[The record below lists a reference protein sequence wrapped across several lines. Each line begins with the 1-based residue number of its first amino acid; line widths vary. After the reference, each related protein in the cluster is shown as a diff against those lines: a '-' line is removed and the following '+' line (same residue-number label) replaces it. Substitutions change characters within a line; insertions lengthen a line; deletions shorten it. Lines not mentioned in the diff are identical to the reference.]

1 MPDHDPQPNPLDPAA
16 AAQPNAE
23 PGGIGSE
30 SSSASKSTVSSIDS
44 GPGPESDAE
53 APAAESGRRPPA
65 VLGMLGAGLVIGG
78 TALALYSRFGAAT
91 RNLGD
96 RWASGRDVFGEFA
109 LPFAT
114 VPERW
119 SGIAL
124 IWGLILVVVIA
135 DLLRRSRAVTL
146 KTAVSAWLLVLALAG
161 VNLGWYAITQH
172 IPGVL
177 AAARFEYPL
186 FGRLPTAAAAI
197 GLIFCGTVLLI
208 GLLRPALVRAAARR
222 SLVLGLGAGLL
233 VSATVAAV
241 AVHAGDDGTRVD
253 HVTADSVPVPAIPA
267 TLGTERYRVPRPF
280 NSDGKTLAG
289 MVIAGTGFVI
299 ATENGLTAYDGATGT
314 PRWHYLRS
322 NVSAD
327 GRPGVDYTPG
337 SLMSLDGGST
347 VLAQWRNG
355 GLTAFDAVT
364 GELLWRESEFADLVF
379 GKERWP
385 APRERGWI
393 GSTALLATDK
403 THTARYDARTGK
415 HLWSTEV
422 CESAGRDGVISTD
435 AALYRIA
442 TCIGRRDGAGGVR
455 LVVTALDPA
464 TGAIM
469 AERELGR
476 ATDVDNLISTS
487 AHTAGAVVI
496 TFHAGNDPRQRI
508 VIDKPEHLLTARTD
522 STSRSAL
529 LAVDSTGTDM
539 LIQPDTS
546 PDEPVVLEIRRVAD
560 GTIVDRIEVP
570 GHLSVGASDLFL
582 SDELVEAALYDS
594 DSGAHTEV
602 RAWRRVDGA
611 LVNATPITR
620 DGERCSDHWLVSVPG
635 ATLVPCV
642 TDTGAD
648 LVGFRPNG

>member
-1 MPDHDPQPNPLDPAA
+1 MPDHDPQPNPSDPVANT
-16 AAQPNAE
+16 QPNAA
-23 PGGIGSE
+23 PGVPDIS
-30 SSSASKSTVSSIDS
+30 
-44 GPGPESDAE
+44 P
-53 APAAESGRRPPA
+53 ESGRRTSA
-65 VLGMLGAGLVIGG
+65 VLGLLGAGMVIGG
-78 TALALYSRFGAAT
+78 TVLALYSRFGAAT
-91 RNLGD
+91 RDLGE
-96 RWASGRDVFGEFA
+96 RWASGRDLFGKFA

-114 VPERW
+114 APERW

-124 IWGLILVVVIA
+124 IWGLILLVVIA
-135 DLLRRSRAVTL
+135 DLLRRSRAANPDP
-146 KTAVSAWLLVLALAG
+146 AVSAWLLVLVLAG
-161 VNLGWYAITQH
+161 VNLGWYAIPQH

-197 GLIFCGTVLLI
+197 VLIFCGTVLLI
-208 GLLRPALVRAAARR
+208 GLLRPASVRAAGRR
-222 SLVLGLGAGLL
+222 SLILGLGAGLF

-253 HVTADSVPVPAIPA
+253 HVSAASIPVPAIPA

-280 NSDGKTLAG
+280 NADGKTLAG

-299 ATENGLTAYDGATGT
+299 ATESGLTAYDGATGA

-322 NVSAD
+322 NVSAH
-327 GRPGVDYTPG
+327 GRPGVDYTVG

-364 GELLWRESEFADLVF
+364 GELLWKESEFADLVS

-403 THTARYDARTGK
+403 THVTRYAARTGK
-415 HLWSTEV
+415 RLWSTEV

-442 TCIGRRDGAGGVR
+442 TCVDSGAGAAGVR

-476 ATDVDNLISTS
+476 AADVDNVISTS

-496 TFHAGNDPRQRI
+496 TFHAGNDSRQRI

-522 STSRSAL
+522 STSRSTL
-529 LAVDSTGTDM
+529 LDVDPTGTDM
-539 LIQPDTS
+539 VLQLDS
-546 PDEPVVLEIRRVAD
+546 APDEPVVLEIRRVAD
-560 GTIVDRIEVP
+560 GMVVDRIEVP
-570 GHLSVGASDLFL
+570 GHLSIVASDLFL

-602 RAWRRVDGA
+602 RTWRRADGA
-611 LVNATPITR
+611 LVTATPITR
-620 DGERCSDHWLVSVPG
+620 DGKRCSDHWLLSVPG

-648 LVGFRPNG
+648 VVGFRPNG